1 MLGWIAE
8 LLPLFFVRW
17 VALRHC
23 ERMRPCGSSDLV
35 VMARPDLLIRVPDK
49 MRGER

>member
-23 ERMRPCGSSDLV
+23 ERLRLAGSVDV
-35 VMARPDLLIRVPDK
+35 VMARPDVLVKIPPAR
-49 MRGER
+49 